1 MLSLGIGN
9 TYYLWQYSF
18 CGIFQHLKQL
28 IHSHGEALM
37 ATRKTSTSKKR
48 VAKKTVTRKAKSPA
62 VKKAASPVAEIE
74 KSIAKSQA
82 QLAGLYSKAATQ
94 AQKNADRI
102 KGQLDKAVA
111 RQTVLRDKKNAAAEK
126 VSTNRTPAALKQLA
140 RARDTLKIA
149 GQKTAELRAQIKV
162 AKAALKEA
170 ADAQKKSV
178 AQQKAMDKFASDW
191 AKANQPKKRKAPAK
205 RRAKKTVA
213 AAPAATEPSAS

>member
-1 MLSLGIGN
+1 
-9 TYYLWQYSF
+9 
-18 CGIFQHLKQL
+18 
-28 IHSHGEALM
+28 M

-62 VKKAASPVAEIE
+62 VKKTVSPVAEIE
-74 KSIAKSQA
+74 KAIAKSQA
-82 QLAGLYSKAATQ
+82 QLASLYNKAATQ
-94 AQKNADRI
+94 AQKSADSV

-126 VSTNRTPAALKQLA
+126 VSTTRTPAALKQLA
-140 RARDTLKIA
+140 RAREALKIA
-149 GQKTAELRAQIKV
+149 GQKTAALREQLKT

-170 ADAQKKSV
+170 ADTQKKSV
-178 AQQKAMDKFASDW
+178 AQQKALDKFESDW

-205 RRAKKTVA
+205 RRAKKAVA